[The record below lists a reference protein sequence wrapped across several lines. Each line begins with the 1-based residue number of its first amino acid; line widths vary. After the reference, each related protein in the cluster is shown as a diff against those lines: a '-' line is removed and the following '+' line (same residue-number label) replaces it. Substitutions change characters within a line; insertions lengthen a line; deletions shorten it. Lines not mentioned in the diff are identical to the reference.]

1 MVSSTDLQC
10 SRADLLEQDLLRDW
24 RQTVP
29 SLLLVERCRDT
40 DVSVTELPLAHLEA
54 GGWT

>member
-1 MVSSTDLQC
+1 MQSC
-10 SRADLLEQDLLRDW
+10 RRLEQDLLRDW